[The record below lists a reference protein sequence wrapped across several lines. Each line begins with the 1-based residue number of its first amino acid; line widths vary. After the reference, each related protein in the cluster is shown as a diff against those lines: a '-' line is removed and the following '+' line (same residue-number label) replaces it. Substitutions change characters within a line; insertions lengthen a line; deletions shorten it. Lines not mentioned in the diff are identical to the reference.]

1 MLNEINVSNL
11 LRKKGIHMTK
21 QVSFIEI
28 TKEVVARQWFLMLSF
43 IRKKDEV
50 S

>member
-1 MLNEINVSNL
+1 
-11 LRKKGIHMTK
+11 MTK
-21 QVSFIEI
+21 QVGFTEI

>member
-1 MLNEINVSNL
+1 
-11 LRKKGIHMTK
+11 MTK
-21 QVSFIEI
+21 HIGFTEI
-28 TKEVVARQWFLMLSF
+28 TNEVVAGQWFLMLSF